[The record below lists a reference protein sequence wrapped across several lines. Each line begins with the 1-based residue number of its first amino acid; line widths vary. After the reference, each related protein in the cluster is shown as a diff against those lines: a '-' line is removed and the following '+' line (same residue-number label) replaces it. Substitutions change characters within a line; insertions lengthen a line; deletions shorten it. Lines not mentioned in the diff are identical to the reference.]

1 MADTR
6 DLAATTSWRPPDLLP
21 PPAPSGQPSILA
33 ILWERWLSLT
43 LVTVLAG
50 GVGVGA
56 IWWLVRPMYEVSAMV
71 HVAPVVRAI
80 LFSDADTDITRNYR
94 QYVLTEAADLV
105 SASVIDAAIA
115 TPEVRSLS
123 LLTASDEPVADIQKA
138 LTVLSVQGTELLKVS
153 MTGGPPSEMATL
165 VNAVLNTYLSRR
177 ETKQREWDD
186 KILSSL
192 KTEQSELETKMK
204 VKTRQL
210 RESNVEQGLGGA
222 EDIGALLDR
231 WMSSLQEQLTQA
243 NKDRALATARLAAL
257 DAEEGDGDEGLADPA
272 GLEEFLSRDPELH
285 GLKEQLRTVEL
296 SALGD
301 VGAGRG
307 PGHPDVQGRP
317 GLIAALNERIDKR
330 AAELHQSYV
339 SSRRRSLQAD
349 VRNAEVTVRVLE
361 QELGK
366 LSDKRSGLAG
376 QRFVLEE
383 LRQERD
389 RIETSLNKVR
399 EKIWTVEV
407 EQKRASRITV
417 ESRARVPEK
426 PNLDKRLK
434 YSAVAL
440 LMGFML
446 GAGVA
451 LPRSRL
457 DTRFRDP
464 EGVTQRLGVR
474 VLGSVQYLANNHAPQ
489 NAFDDR
495 LAEPIRGIS
504 TALLA
509 GSAARGA
516 RTRLITSPTPGSGKS
531 SLAMHLA
538 RGLAATGRRVLLVD
552 ADNHGQGITRRLQ
565 MTDQPGLADFLAG
578 RLSAD
583 EIVYTGDLA
592 CLSVLPAGSRDERFG
607 DILSGRDGQAR
618 LRSLFAGFD
627 EVIVDSPPVLAK
639 SDAVVLA
646 TLVDEVVL
654 VLRAGRSTQEEARAA
669 GQYLAAVG
677 GNVVGVILNAVDP
690 KHVRYGYSYS
700 YSYAGSA

>member
-1 MADTR
+1 MADTH
-6 DLAATTSWRPPDLLP
+6 DLAATTSWRPPGP
-21 PPAPSGQPSILA
+21 PPPLAPSGQASILA
-33 ILWERWLSLT
+33 MLRERWLSLM

-71 HVAPVVRAI
+71 HVAPVVRPI

-94 QYVLTEAADLV
+94 QYVLTEAADLG
-105 SASVIDAAIA
+105 SGSVIDAAIA

-123 LLTASDEPVADIQKA
+123 LVTASDEPVADIQKA
-138 LTVLSVQGTELLKVS
+138 LTVLQVQNTELLKVS

-192 KTEQSELETKMK
+192 KTEQSELEAKMK

-243 NKDRALATARLAAL
+243 NKDRALTAARLAAL
-257 DAEEGDGDEGLADPA
+257 DAEEGDGDEGSADPA

-285 GLKEQLRTVEL
+285 GLKEQLRAVEL
-296 SALGD
+296 SVLGD
-301 VGAGRG
+301 AGAGRG

-330 AAELHQSYV
+330 AAELHRSYV

-349 VRNAEVTVRVLE
+349 VRSAEVVVRVLE
-361 QELGK
+361 QELGR
-366 LSDKRSGLAG
+366 LSEKRSGLAG

-440 LMGFML
+440 VMGFML

-451 LPRSRL
+451 LLRSRL

-474 VLGSVQYLANNHAPQ
+474 VLGSVQYLANNHTPQ

-509 GSAARGA
+509 SSAARGA

-531 SLAMHLA
+531 SLATHLA

-565 MTDQPGLADFLAG
+565 MTDQPGLADLLAG

-583 EIVYTGDLA
+583 ETVYTGDLA
-592 CLSVLPAGSRDERFG
+592 CLSVLPAGPRDERFG
-607 DILSGRDGQAR
+607 DILSGRDAQAR

-639 SDAVVLA
+639 SDTVVLA
-646 TLVDEVVL
+646 TLVDEIVL

-669 GQYLAAVG
+669 RQYLAVVG

-690 KHVRYGYSYS
+690 KHVRYGYSYN